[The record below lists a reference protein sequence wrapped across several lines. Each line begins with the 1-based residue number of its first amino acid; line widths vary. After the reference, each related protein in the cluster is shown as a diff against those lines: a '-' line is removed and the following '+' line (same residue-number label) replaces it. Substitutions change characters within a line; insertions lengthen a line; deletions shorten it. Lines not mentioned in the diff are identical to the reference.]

1 MANDVP
7 NSFKAM
13 VLKGQIDGDADT
25 FKMILMASGFVFDKD
40 THHAYANVSAHE
52 TANGAGY
59 TTGGVALSG
68 VSIVTDDS
76 GNIATISW
84 SDAQWNST
92 GTLIAS
98 GAIIY
103 DDSTDTSGGDDY
115 TDAVVAYI
123 DAGSLYTVAN
133 GAPLIIRNIS
143 ISL

>member
-13 VLKGQIDGDADT
+13 VLKGQIDGDGDT

-40 THHAYANVSAHE
+40 THCAYANVSAYE

-59 TTGGVALSG
+59 TTAGLTLAG
-68 VSIVTDDS
+68 VSVTTDNS
-76 GNIATISW
+76 GNLATIAW

-103 DDSTDTSGGDDY
+103 DDSTDTGGGDDY

-123 DAGSLYTVAN
+123 DAGSLYTVAS
-133 GAPLIIRNIS
+133 GAPLIVRNIS